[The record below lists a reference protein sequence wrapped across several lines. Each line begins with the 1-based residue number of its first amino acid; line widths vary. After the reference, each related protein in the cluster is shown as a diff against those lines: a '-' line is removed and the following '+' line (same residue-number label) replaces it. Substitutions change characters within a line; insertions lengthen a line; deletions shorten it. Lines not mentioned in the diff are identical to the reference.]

1 MTSPKAG
8 LPIVTNKPALW
19 LASASPRRRELLA
32 QIGIQAD
39 HIHPTD
45 IDETPL
51 AGEKPTALAK
61 RLAQSKAQV
70 AAAVAGPETL
80 VLAAD
85 TVVCVGRRILPKAET
100 IDETRDCLNLLSG
113 RAHRVHSGLCLA
125 YQGRTH
131 LRLVS
136 SRVIFKKLTETE
148 INNYLDSGEWQ
159 GKAGGYAIQGQAA
172 QFIRCINGSY
182 SNIVGLP
189 LYELSMLLQGIGF
202 QAQNVQGETGK

>member
-8 LPIVTNKPALW
+8 LPIATNKPPLW
-19 LASASPRRRELLA
+19 LASASPRRRDLLA
-32 QIGIQAD
+32 QIGIHAD

-51 AGEKPTALAK
+51 TGETPTALAK
-61 RLAQSKAQV
+61 RLAQSKAQL
-70 AAAVAGPETL
+70 AAEIAGSEIL

-85 TVVCVGRRILPKAET
+85 TVVCAGRRILPKAENSAQA
-100 IDETRDCLNLLSG
+100 ESCLHILSG
-113 RAHRVHSGLCLA
+113 RAHRVHSGVCLA

-136 SRVIFKKLTETE
+136 SRVIFKKLTSAE
-148 INNYLDSGEWQ
+148 ISDYLDSGEWQ
-159 GKAGGYAIQGQAA
+159 GKAGGYAIQGRAA
-172 QFIRCINGSY
+172 QFIRSMNGSY

-189 LYELSMLLQGIGF
+189 LYETSMLLQGIGF
-202 QAQNVQGETGK
+202 RPQNGQGETVK